1 MFSFFFQAITWA
13 RFCKPTRSLWLLSWQ
28 IKLQR
33 FCTTFANWLS
43 GFGSYW
49 RPKNAKL
56 HTKRNFKVV
65 GCNLLVVKWQKAAK
79 AMKKRQNPAVT
90 AVKKC
95 SRLFENLT
103 NIRHDKT
110 WGREGG
116 GLTGLAYALPL
127 IRNAHFKCRLSP
139 HKVSINWKNMFNI
152 KWFKMIDQFSMDCNW
167 FHQFWN
173 YSIASSFLEFRKWWL
188 GCNNCM

>member
-1 MFSFFFQAITWA
+1 MLNVYVFFFFQAITWA

-152 KWFKMIDQFSMDCNW
+152 KWFLNDRQIFYGLQLIS
-167 FHQFWN
+167 
-173 YSIASSFLEFRKWWL
+173 SILKLFYCKFFL
-188 GCNNCM
+188 GV